1 MERKEENHTLFP
13 HQLVLHQ
20 RNLLDLEGV
29 TEVEQFDETSVVVCT
44 SQGEL
49 TICGKNLHV
58 RQLNLEDGALS
69 IEGHI
74 DSLVYRDLQ
83 KKSGLLGRLL
93 R

>member
-1 MERKEENHTLFP
+1 MP

-29 TEVEQFDETSVVVCT
+29 TEVEQFDEMSVIVCT

-49 TICGKNLHV
+49 SICGQSLHV
-58 RQLNLEDGALS
+58 RQLNLECGVLS
-69 IEGHI
+69 IEGKI
-74 DSLVYRDLQ
+74 DSLTYRDIH
-83 KKSGLLGRLL
+83 KKGGLFGRLL